1 LKFTGF
7 ANPSEQFA
15 EKRLDLNA
23 LLIRHPAATFLL
35 RAKGEDSKNLGI
47 CSGDI
52 LVIDRSIQPGDN
64 ALVVAAVEGTLRL
77 SRVRAKN
84 GKLLLPIGGEAR
96 VVGVVTAIIHF
107 PG

>member
-47 CSGDI
+47 YSGDI

>member
-15 EKRLDLNA
+15 EKKLDLNA

-35 RAKGEDSKNLGI
+35 RARGEDARDTGI
-47 CSGDI
+47 RSGDL
-52 LVIDRSIQPGDN
+52 LVVDRSVQPGEN
-64 ALVVAAVEGTLRL
+64 VLVVAVVEGTLRL
-77 SRVRAKN
+77 SRVKESK
-84 GKLLLPIGGEAR
+84 GKMFLATGGEAR
-96 VVGVVTAIIHF
+96 VIGVVTAVIHF

>member
-1 LKFTGF
+1 LRFTGF

-52 LVIDRSIQPGDN
+52 LVVDRSIQPGDN
-64 ALVVAAVEGTLRL
+64 ALVVVAAEGVLRL
-77 SRVRAKN
+77 SRVKEKY
-84 GKLLLPIGGEAR
+84 GKLLLAIGGEAR

-107 PG
+107 PR